1 LKPQELWASSNP
13 VSIAN
18 LDFYRKRASER
29 GCWFQRMAFPGINAR
44 IQRVWV
50 LPPKAPRKNDVI
62 MPTEPA
68 WQRENRQPRVLIVD
82 DDFEI
87 AEPVKYALEGLG
99 YTVTHVS
106 DGNKGVD
113 AIAVVNPELMVL
125 DMMMPGRSGFL
136 VLEHLRKM
144 KRDHVRV
151 IMVTGNEG
159 ERHQAY
165 ARMLGADDYM
175 HKPFAMEKLV
185 ARAKELLAL
194 PFVDA
199 LENKSTN
206 DDSGKDSGN
215 PTELPS

>member
-1 LKPQELWASSNP
+1 
-13 VSIAN
+13 
-18 LDFYRKRASER
+18 
-29 GCWFQRMAFPGINAR
+29 
-44 IQRVWV
+44 
-50 LPPKAPRKNDVI
+50 
-62 MPTEPA
+62 MPTEPT
-68 WQRENRQPRVLIVD
+68 WRQENRPPRVLIVD

-99 YTVTHVS
+99 YSVTHVS

-113 AIAVVNPELMVL
+113 AIEVVNPDLMVL

-136 VLEHLRKM
+136 VLEHLRKI

-185 ARAKELLAL
+185 ARAKELLDL
-194 PFVDA
+194 PFADSHDRKNADAGSVDSA
-199 LENKSTN
+199 NTMES
-206 DDSGKDSGN
+206 
-215 PTELPS
+215 PQ

>member
-1 LKPQELWASSNP
+1 
-13 VSIAN
+13 
-18 LDFYRKRASER
+18 
-29 GCWFQRMAFPGINAR
+29 
-44 IQRVWV
+44 
-50 LPPKAPRKNDVI
+50 
-62 MPTEPA
+62 
-68 WQRENRQPRVLIVD
+68 
-82 DDFEI
+82 
-87 AEPVKYALEGLG
+87 
-99 YTVTHVS
+99 
-106 DGNKGVD
+106 
-113 AIAVVNPELMVL
+113 
-125 DMMMPGRSGFL
+125 
-136 VLEHLRKM
+136 M

-199 LENKSTN
+199 LESKSTN